1 MHALFSRRFIVSS
14 SSQLTK
20 SLMKKKKLAF
30 SHWSQSRYILS
41 HLLPSGLASSSSV
54 TRVGPSLV
62 LRSEKINRFFVS
74 TLRRSLLETRAG
86 FFDPQL
92 PPKPWVFTGFQKRGW
107 KSWFNGA
114 NGVVFGLI
122 IANAAVFTMWKV
134 YDRKW
139 MFKNFVLSLKSFMT
153 GRIHTLITS
162 GFTNVGTS
170 QLIMNMI
177 GLYYFGTRIATTLGP
192 VYLLKLY
199 FAGSLAGSLL
209 FLSAHAVM
217 AILKVYIYIS
227 TRIGPEGSVYAIA
240 LLDMC
245 LYPKVTTYFAFI
257 CRVPVM
263 LVILSFENK
272 VLKVLDGEQ
281 KRITVGMI
289 HAVGG
294 AMVAT
299 ESCKDTWRIEL
310 ESEQRLML
318 RWSRPLR
325 REMKKN
331 QILDKH
337 LHSRTERKSV
347 EKVFED
353 VLAKIKK
360 KKVWFSPA
368 ELVGGLLV
376 SSLANTSQADSLAS
390 EPQQGTQGE
399 TNSESAPPAS
409 KKPKGSESQPDT
421 AQVEKSVI

>member
-1 MHALFSRRFIVSS
+1 MHALFSRRFVVGSSS

-20 SLMKKKKLAF
+20 SLMKKKLAF
-30 SHWSQSRYILS
+30 SHSSQSRHILS
-41 HLLPSGLASSSSV
+41 HLPSSSFV
-54 TRVGPSLV
+54 TRFVPSL
-62 LRSEKINRFFVS
+62 LSLSEKAHGSGSV
-74 TLRRSLLETRAG
+74 LEARAG
-86 FFDPQL
+86 FFYTQL
-92 PPKPWVFTGFQKRGW
+92 PPPKPWVFTGFQKRGW

-134 YDRKW
+134 YDREW
-139 MFKNFVLSLKSFMT
+139 MIKNFALSCLLIFVQLSLKSFMT

-162 GFTNVGTS
+162 GFSNVGTS

-177 GLYYFGTRIATTLGP
+177 GLYYFGTRIARTLGP

-199 FAGSLAGSLL
+199 IAGSLAGSLL

-217 AILKVYIYIS
+217 AILKSQGVSYKGQS
-227 TRIGPEGSVYAIA
+227 KPIGLLGPQGSVYAIA

-294 AMVAT
+294 AMVAAIA
-299 ESCKDTWRIEL
+299 WR
-310 ESEQRLML
+310 R
-318 RWSRPLR
+318 
-325 REMKKN
+325 
-331 QILDKH
+331 
-337 LHSRTERKSV
+337 
-347 EKVFED
+347 
-353 VLAKIKK
+353 IKK
-360 KKVWFSPA
+360 GLFSY
-368 ELVGGLLV
+368 
-376 SSLANTSQADSLAS
+376 
-390 EPQQGTQGE
+390 
-399 TNSESAPPAS
+399 
-409 KKPKGSESQPDT
+409 
-421 AQVEKSVI
+421 